1 MSLQGTLDALYLANL
16 LQLLSQE
23 KKTGVLD
30 VRDGEN
36 KVKIFVKDGAVVHAS
51 STQKGFRLGHLL
63 KVKGILPEEQIHEC
77 LELGKKNKK
86 KLGKI
91 VLEKGLVSNEQLKEV
106 LQYQVMEILS
116 SLFLW
121 TTGEFEYKDVPFS
134 VEGELLPQI
143 NTMTLVLEASRR
155 IDEWSIIR
163 KRIPNDKLIFKLS
176 GKPPG
181 KKEIRFN
188 NEEWRILSLTDG
200 NRTVREVAD
209 ESGLGDF
216 TAHQTIHS
224 LILSGL
230 IESSGA
236 EHDET
241 KDVVDYSGVI
251 TIYNDIVQVIRK
263 NLEAE
268 LGERLFTLFEE
279 CRTELPPKQRKLF
292 KDYDLRKPVDANTR
306 AMLEMMNTFQNYEE
320 GRVYLRR
327 SFNSFLLSILYKEA
341 ELIGLPITERTVR
354 EAERTLSFVNKYQKD
369 SIEKQKILGEIVHI
383 MARVSQKIEEKQK
396 S

>member
-1 MSLQGTLDALYLANL
+1 MSLTGTLEAFYLANL

-23 KKTGVLD
+23 KKTGVLE

-36 KVKIFVKDGAVVHAS
+36 KVKIFVKDGAVVQAS
-51 STQKGFRLGHLL
+51 SSQKGFRLGHLL
-63 KVKGILPEEQIHEC
+63 KIKGILPEEQIHEC
-77 LELGKKNKK
+77 LELGKKNKQ

-91 VLEKGLVSNEQLKEV
+91 LLEKGLVSDQQLKEV

-121 TTGEFEYKDVPFS
+121 TTGAFEYKDVPFS

-155 IDEWSIIR
+155 IDEWSVIR
-163 KRIPNDKLIFKLS
+163 KQIPNDKLIFKLS
-176 GKPPG
+176 GETPG

-216 TAHQTIHS
+216 TAHQIVHS

-230 IESSGA
+230 IERSEASYGKA
-236 EHDET
+236 
-241 KDVVDYSGVI
+241 KDIVDYSGVI
-251 TIYNDIVQVIRK
+251 TIYNDILQVIRK
-263 NLEAE
+263 NLAAE
-268 LGERLFTLFEE
+268 LGERLFTMFEE
-279 CRTELPPKQRKLF
+279 SSAELPSKQRRLF
-292 KDYDLRKPVDANTR
+292 KDYDLRKPVDTNMQ
-306 AMLEMMNTFQNYEE
+306 AMLEVMNTFQNYEE
-320 GRVYLRR
+320 GRVFLRR
-327 SFNSFLLSILYKEA
+327 SFNSLLLNLLYKEA
-341 ELIGLPITERTVR
+341 ELVGLPITERTVR

-383 MARVSQKIEEKQK
+383 MARVSQRIEDKK
-396 S
+396 